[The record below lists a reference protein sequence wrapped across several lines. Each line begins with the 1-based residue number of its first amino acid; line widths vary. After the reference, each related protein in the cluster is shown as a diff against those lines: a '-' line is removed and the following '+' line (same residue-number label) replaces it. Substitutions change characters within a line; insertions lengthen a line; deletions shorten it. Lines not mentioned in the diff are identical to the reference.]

1 MMEPPWLLDA
11 VASVRRLGSRLP
23 HALLIHGPHGWGEA
37 RVANALA
44 LELMRLEPGRD
55 ARVVAHPDLRWL
67 QPEDGVIKV
76 DSIRRVIDFL
86 QHTPQT
92 AGRKIAVIEDAD
104 RMNLN
109 AANALLKSLEEPPP
123 ESFIALATGTPG
135 RLLPT
140 VRSRCQ
146 QVQVRPGDDRE
157 VRAWLA
163 QAGVDLKLAGYLA
176 VEYGGA
182 PFDIV
187 AAAERAQKPL
197 WTALE
202 KAGRSATAAR
212 PVADELRE
220 QDLGDLLQRWLRI
233 LHWLLRQWAEP
244 ERAAA
249 LGFAAHLLEA
259 RRVALLNTG
268 LNRSM
273 QLQRLLLLWSEL
285 WCQMPI
291 ARVPSIV
298 F

>member
-1 MMEPPWLLDA
+1 MKKKSGAKRE
-11 VASVRRLGSRLP
+11 
-23 HALLIHGPHGWGEA
+23 EA
-37 RVANALA
+37 EN
-44 LELMRLEPGRD
+44 
-55 ARVVAHPDLRWL
+55 
-67 QPEDGVIKV
+67 Q
-76 DSIRRVIDFL
+76 
-86 QHTPQT
+86 
-92 AGRKIAVIEDAD
+92 KIAVIEDAD

-146 QVQVRPGDDRE
+146 QVQVHPGDERE

-202 KAGRSATAAR
+202 KAGRSAAAAR

-244 ERAAA
+244 ERPAA